1 MLTRNNIERPISFDA
16 GLKQGLRSADVA
28 MNDQPERSS
37 EQDGMPPIAPS
48 PRFNFSCRSCGSV
61 LEALIAQ
68 SGTPGR
74 CPTCAAVF
82 NVPRVHP
89 RTGLALGAGDSGETK
104 HDPTPVHAYAA
115 AGDKA
120 PEIVHVDGA
129 DLAIVCPRCAVTSDI
144 ERNYCAACGFPFTM
158 EGANRAAQS
167 TADGYAVA
175 SFVVGLI
182 SLPVCICAGA
192 YGGIGALVA
201 GILGWTSLTRVRPI
215 GSARR
220 GRAWA
225 IAGLSLAVVG
235 LVVVLVEMVA

>member
-1 MLTRNNIERPISFDA
+1 
-16 GLKQGLRSADVA
+16 
-28 MNDQPERSS
+28 MNDQPERTSQQS
-37 EQDGMPPIAPS
+37 GTPPVAPS
-48 PRFNFSCRSCGSV
+48 LRFNFSCRTCGSV

-82 NVPRVHP
+82 NIPRVDL
-89 RTGLALGAGDSGETK
+89 RTGLALGSGDGGETK
-104 HDPTPVHAYAA
+104 QDPTPVHAYAA

-120 PEIVHVDGA
+120 PEIVHLEGA
-129 DLAIVCPRCAVTSDI
+129 GRAIVCPRCAATSDI
-144 ERNYCAACGFPFTM
+144 EENYCAACGFPFTM

-167 TADGYAVA
+167 VADGYAVA

-182 SLPVCICAGA
+182 SLPVCICAGV

-201 GILGWTSLTRVRPI
+201 GILGWTSLTRVRSA
-215 GSARR
+215 GSARG

-225 IAGLSLAVVG
+225 IAGLALAVVG
-235 LVVVLVEMVA
+235 LAIVLVEIVA

>member
-1 MLTRNNIERPISFDA
+1 
-16 GLKQGLRSADVA
+16 
-28 MNDQPERSS
+28 MNDQPEQTSQ
-37 EQDGMPPIAPS
+37 QDGAPPIAPS
-48 PRFNFSCRSCGSV
+48 LRFNFSCRLCGSV

-82 NVPRVHP
+82 NIPRVDP
-89 RTGLALGAGDSGETK
+89 RTGLALGTGDSGKTK
-104 HDPTPVHAYAA
+104 QDPTPVHAYAA

-120 PEIVHVDGA
+120 PEIVHLEGA
-129 DLAIVCPRCAVTSDI
+129 GRAIVCPRCAATSDI
-144 ERNYCAACGFPFTM
+144 EENYCAACGFPFTM

-182 SLPVCICAGA
+182 SLPVCICADV
-192 YGGIGALVA
+192 YGGIGAFLA
-201 GILGWTSLTRVRPI
+201 GVLGWTSLTRVRSA
-215 GSARR
+215 GSARG

-225 IAGLSLAVVG
+225 IAGLALAVVG
-235 LVVVLVEMVA
+235 LAVALVQIIV

>member
-1 MLTRNNIERPISFDA
+1 
-16 GLKQGLRSADVA
+16 

-37 EQDGMPPIAPS
+37 PPDGTPPIAPS
-48 PRFNFSCRSCGSV
+48 LRFNFSCRLCGSV

-82 NVPRVHP
+82 HVPGVHP
-89 RTGLALGAGDSGETK
+89 RTGLALGAGAGTGDSGETEQ
-104 HDPTPVHAYAA
+104 DPTPVHAYAA

-129 DLAIVCPRCAVTSDI
+129 GWAIVCPRCAATSDI